1 MGSAQ
6 EAEEGGDVEGMGRPG
21 AHPLQGGARQH
32 PAPCGPAGTET
43 LIKDSILKVRGAF
56 KKVLNSKKKNDCIKI
71 IHPPYHHLAHLVHNN
86 YIMLL
91 LTTRLPEYGAEE
103 DHHLLA
109 AEKHPQ
115 LFSQAQLGQVARMG

>member
-1 MGSAQ
+1 MGTWCGS
-6 EAEEGGDVEGMGRPG
+6 GSGSGRPW
-21 AHPLQGGARQH
+21 AQT
-32 PAPCGPAGTET
+32 PAPRGH
-43 LIKDSILKVRGAF
+43 ISIQE
-56 KKVLNSKKKNDCIKI
+56 VLFISN
-71 IHPPYHHLAHLVHNN
+71 HHLVHLVHNN
-86 YIMLL
+86 YVQLLQVAL